1 MADDD
6 DRTDVHQAD
15 LIYDD
20 GVKQLAGDLSCS
32 SITGSIYMKRYIG
45 SIPLHWLV
53 KNDPS

>member
-20 GVKQLAGDLSCS
+20 GVKQLAGDLRLF
-32 SITGSIYMKRYIG
+32 IDHWQYIYEKIYRFN
-45 SIPLHWLV
+45 STPLV
-53 KNDPS
+53 G